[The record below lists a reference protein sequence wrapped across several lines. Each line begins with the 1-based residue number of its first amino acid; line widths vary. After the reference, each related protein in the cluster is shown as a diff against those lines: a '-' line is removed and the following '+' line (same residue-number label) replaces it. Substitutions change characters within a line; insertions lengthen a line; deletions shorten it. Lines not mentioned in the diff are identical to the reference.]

1 MAHHTMP
8 IPPDQR
14 PKKGPAITKAEI
26 ADDQKGANAIP
37 ENPDNQGHQGNSKV
51 NTTHQGYQ
59 QDR

>member
-14 PKKGPAITKAEI
+14 PKKGPEQARTEV
-26 ADDQKGANAIP
+26 ADAPKGRGVP
-37 ENPDNQGHQGNSKV
+37 DNPDQQGHQGNTKL